1 MKLTSFIAL
10 VAIGAIG
17 LVGIDRYKTHVAQD
31 EATPIAAPESRAPQ
45 PEPVATSVE
54 DRSWI
59 KPRDNAP
66 IAASAA
72 PAASAPSRCDG
83 RTHCSHMRSC
93 EEAKYFIQHCPNT
106 QMDGDRDGVPCE
118 EQWC

>member
-17 LVGIDRYKTHVAQD
+17 LVGIDRYQAHVAKVA
-31 EATPIAAPESRAPQ
+31 ATPVVVPKRRVPP
-45 PEPVATSVE
+45 PEPVAIPVE

-59 KPRDNAP
+59 KPRENAP

-72 PAASAPSRCDG
+72 PASSASRCDR
-83 RTHCSHMRSC
+83 RTHCSQMRSC
-93 EEAKYFIQHCPNT
+93 EEATWVLRNCPGT
-106 QMDGDRDGVPCE
+106 KMDGNHDGVPCE
-118 EQWC
+118 KQWCN

>member
-1 MKLTSFIAL
+1 MKFTSFIAL

-17 LVGIDRYKTHVAQD
+17 LVGIDRYQAHVAKVEAIPVAAPKRRVAQVEP
-31 EATPIAAPESRAPQ
+31 EATP
-45 PEPVATSVE
+45 VE

-59 KPRDNAP
+59 KPRDEAP
-66 IAASAA
+66 TAASVA
-72 PAASAPSRCDG
+72 PAQFQCDG

-93 EEAKYFIQHCPNT
+93 EEATYFIQHCPNT
-106 QMDGDRDGVPCE
+106 KMDGDRDGVPCE

>member
-1 MKLTSFIAL
+1 MKFTSFIAL

-17 LVGIDRYKTHVAQD
+17 LVGIDHYKARVAQV
-31 EATPIAAPESRAPQ
+31 EATPIAAPNSRAPQ
-45 PEPVATSVE
+45 PAPVATPVE

-66 IAASAA
+66 TANAAASGA
-72 PAASAPSRCDG
+72 SRCDG
-83 RTHCSHMRSC
+83 RTHCSQMRSC
-93 EEAKYFIQHCPNT
+93 AEAKYFIQHCPNT